1 MAASKLD
8 ALVQSEN
15 EKAKAAR
22 MDRLSKPRLVADPS
36 VSAKE
41 IMGAIRIFVNAKE
54 TKDLYSL
61 VVPGGFRTMSW
72 QSQVDSDWLLKVA
85 PLCFDILE
93 FAPNSKLQGKRVG
106 EALKKLLDGGDIIN
120 ASKKDE
126 KTFIDT
132 CSTLMRIALA
142 QFRTLKIDIQKR
154 ESVLRKLVT
163 MDKKRIFHII
173 ERMQLPPMY
182 DDTNTDDENEVE
194 LGTSSSKLKPVP
206 REEMALVAADQSM
219 SIRKFMP
226 VVCLLDRGACAVV
239 GFSKY
244 QVMEVENMCSCQQLP
259 CKVVFAQCI
268 SVWK

>member
-93 FAPNSKLQGKRVG
+93 FAPHQQTTR
-106 EALKKLLDGGDIIN
+106 
-120 ASKKDE
+120 
-126 KTFIDT
+126 
-132 CSTLMRIALA
+132 
-142 QFRTLKIDIQKR
+142 QKSR
-154 ESVLRKLVT
+154 
-163 MDKKRIFHII
+163 
-173 ERMQLPPMY
+173 
-182 DDTNTDDENEVE
+182 
-194 LGTSSSKLKPVP
+194 
-206 REEMALVAADQSM
+206 
-219 SIRKFMP
+219 
-226 VVCLLDRGACAVV
+226 
-239 GFSKY
+239 
-244 QVMEVENMCSCQQLP
+244 
-259 CKVVFAQCI
+259 
-268 SVWK
+268 